1 MAQFAPPI
9 RPPAVALAEGDGLNR
24 IQFRLWQWSMSLV
37 TILATVWF
45 FTLGPI
51 PGIIAVAVA
60 KHILVAILVVGLGVD
75 TVEARES

>member
-9 RPPAVALAEGDGLNR
+9 RPPAVALADGDGLR
-24 IQFRLWQWSMSLV
+24 GIHFRLWQWSMSLLTV
-37 TILATVWF
+37 LITVWF

-60 KHILVAILVVGLGVD
+60 KHILVAILVVGIGVD
-75 TVEARES
+75 TAQAAEE

>member
-9 RPPAVALAEGDGLNR
+9 GPPVVALADGDGLGR
-24 IQFRLWQWSMSLV
+24 INFRLWQWSMTLL
-37 TILATVWF
+37 TILVTVWF

-60 KHILVAILVVGLGVD
+60 KHILVAILIVGMGVD
-75 TVEARES
+75 TAQAAEG